1 MTIATDC
8 ETNEP
13 KALTK
18 RQRELLDLVI
28 EHSRLYGPT
37 VRELCAA
44 AKIAS
49 PNGVACHLKALERKG
64 YVRRTPGKA
73 RAIEVLQ

>member
-8 ETNEP
+8 ESNEP

-28 EHSRLYGPT
+28 EHSKLYGPT
-37 VRELCAA
+37 VRELCLAA
-44 AKIAS
+44 NISS

-64 YVRRTPGKA
+64 FLRRTPGKA
-73 RAIEVLQ
+73 RAIEVLR

>member
-1 MTIATDC
+1 MTIEST
-8 ETNEP
+8 EP
-13 KALTK
+13 QALTK

-28 EHSRLYGPT
+28 EHSKLCGPT

-44 AKIAS
+44 AKINS

-64 YVRRTPGKA
+64 YVRRLPGKA
-73 RAIEVLQ
+73 RGLEVIHA